1 VSKSI
6 EIGSDIIEK
15 GIQKRNKVLAEA
27 EERSQNIIKAA
38 ETEVARL
45 NFDADRQILQI
56 VGSELKTVRLRIVGQ
71 TELQG
76 KKALM
81 DKRSEILSKVYNQ
94 VEQRLGMISEGK
106 SKDHDYAQILEKLV
120 IEGVSAISDNE
131 VIISANNRDTDYL
144 KKNIKKISKALG
156 GVNLRLAESPIDVLG
171 GVVLKNSK
179 GDKIFNNTFEGRLAR
194 AISETKAKTAKMLG
208 MIENVS

>member
-1 VSKSI
+1 VSQSI
-6 EIGSDIIEK
+6 EMESDIIEK
-15 GIQKRNKVLAEA
+15 GIQKRNKVLADA

-45 NFDADRQILQI
+45 NSDADRQILQI
-56 VGSELKTVRLRIVGQ
+56 VGSELKTIRLRIVGQ

-81 DKRSEILSKVYNQ
+81 DKRSEILSKVYKE
-94 VEQRLGMISEGK
+94 VEQTLKKISEGK
-106 SKDHDYAQILEKLV
+106 SKDHDYALILEKLI
-120 IEGVSAISDNE
+120 IEGASAIGENE
-131 VIISANNRDTDYL
+131 VILFANKRDTDYL
-144 KKNIKKISKALG
+144 KKNIKKIVKTLG
-156 GVNLRLAESPIDVLG
+156 SFNLILAESPIDVSG
-171 GVVLKNSK
+171 GVVLKNAK

-194 AISETKAKTAKMLG
+194 AISETEAKTAKILG

>member
-1 VSKSI
+1 MSKSI

-38 ETEVARL
+38 EVEVARL
-45 NFDADRQILQI
+45 NSDADRQILQI

-81 DKRSEILSKVYNQ
+81 DKRSEILSKVYKQ
-94 VEQRLGMISEGK
+94 VEHRLVKISEGK

-131 VIISANNRDTDYL
+131 IIISTNNRDIDYL
-144 KKNIKKISKALG
+144 KKNINKIGKTLG
-156 GVNLRLAESPIDVLG
+156 GVNLRLDESPIDILG

-194 AISETKAKTAKMLG
+194 AISETEAKTAKMLG